1 MNEFVIQLDE
11 EVEGMQATICALQ
24 DELKITKSK
33 CRDLED
39 DNEMLRNSGGVS
51 TNLNQANE
59 NLQNGALLKQEEHK
73 LITPKLEMIDDDND
87 GDRVLMTS
95 NDQCMEDEEEEQY
108 LPVVTNRKDYEEDDE
123 RTLLSNGDSNM
134 TDASE
139 ELPMET
145 ESRITSLSPQ
155 HAPPSPN
162 TNSLTADELQ
172 MLESDKHQQ
181 QLPLGRPNH
190 VTVIRGTE
198 ENNYIS
204 PTKGVTKTSFSIND
218 LLAGGPGTE
227 DMKRETT
234 LLPEN
239 GLAPVAVVLN
249 GNTDDHVV

>member
-24 DELKITKSK
+24 DELKTTKSK

-39 DNEMLRNSGGVS
+39 DNETLRSS
-51 TNLNQANE
+51 SDKTNLNQVND
-59 NLQNGALLKQEEHK
+59 NLQNGALLKQEENE
-73 LITPKLEMIDDDND
+73 LIEPKMETIEDEDN
-87 GDRVLMTS
+87 RVIMTS
-95 NDQCMEDEEEEQY
+95 NDQCMDDEEEEHFM
-108 LPVVTNRKDYEEDDE
+108 PVVTSRKDFDEDDE

-145 ESRITSLSPQ
+145 ETRILSLSPQ

-162 TNSLTADELQ
+162 TNSLTADKLQ
-172 MLESDKHQQ
+172 MLESDKLQQ
-181 QLPLGRPNH
+181 QPSLGRPNH

-218 LLAGGPGTE
+218 LLAGAGTE
-227 DMKRETT
+227 DIKRETT

>member
-24 DELKITKSK
+24 DELKTTKSK
-33 CRDLED
+33 CRELED
-39 DNEMLRNSGGVS
+39 DNEALRNSSSVTN
-51 TNLNQANE
+51 TNLNQVND
-59 NLQNGALLKQEEHK
+59 NLQNGALLKQEENK
-73 LITPKLEMIDDDND
+73 LIEPKMEMIEDDDN
-87 GDRVLMTS
+87 RVIMTS
-95 NDQCMEDEEEEQY
+95 NDQCMEDEEEEQFM
-108 LPVVTNRKDYEEDDE
+108 PVVTSRKDYDEDDE

-145 ESRITSLSPQ
+145 ETRITLSPQ

-162 TNSLTADELQ
+162 TNSLTADKLE
-172 MLESDKHQQ
+172 MLESEKQQ
-181 QLPLGRPNH
+181 PPLCRPNH

-218 LLAGGPGTE
+218 LLAGPDTE
-227 DMKRETT
+227 DIKRETT

-249 GNTDDHVV
+249 GNADDHVI